1 MKSIFLVN
9 ALPVIRNEMH
19 MLVKTNFPSL
29 KFSSYTTLNECS
41 THSFNKQDILI
52 VYMESP
58 IESVLKI
65 LKSLQK
71 KGVKIVI
78 WIGSNNEKEIQS
90 FLLKKFIGYFNKEI
104 GHSEIVVGLNH
115 IAANKPY
122 LHPQLSTYLFTL
134 YLLENRELKQAKDS
148 SLSAREWE
156 VLQYLAKGLNNKK
169 ISDQLFLTESTVK
182 NHVSA
187 ILRKLDVPDRTS
199 AVLIAIK
206 NRWVQT

>member
-1 MKSIFLVN
+1 
-9 ALPVIRNEMH
+9 